1 MVPEQP
7 TKGEKAENGLVEVA
21 GKTIRKYTCTVISQ
35 IEEGIG
41 EDMDKDSPIFIWIVR
56 WAAIC
61 YSRYAVGRD
70 WRTAYERL
78 RGITCKAVVV
88 PMGEKVV
95 YRRLRAGV
103 ERQHKA

>member
-7 TKGEKAENGLVEVA
+7 AKGEKAENGLIEEA
-21 GKTIRKYTCTVISQ
+21 GKTTREYACVFISQ

-41 EDMDKDSPIFIWIVR
+41 EELEAGSPVFLWAIR

-70 WRTAYERL
+70 GRAGYERL
-78 RGITCKAVVV
+78 RGRACKAIVV
-88 PMGEKVV
+88 P
-95 YRRLRAGV
+95 
-103 ERQHKA
+103 